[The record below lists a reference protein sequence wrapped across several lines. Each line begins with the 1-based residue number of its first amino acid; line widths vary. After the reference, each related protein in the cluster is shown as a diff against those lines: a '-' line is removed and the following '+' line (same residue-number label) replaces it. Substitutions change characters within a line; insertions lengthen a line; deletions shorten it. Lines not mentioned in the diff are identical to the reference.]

1 MSETIDGTAALE
13 AIRLALADRPHLE
26 NLADLPPTAT
36 LSEAGMDSLDL
47 IIVFSYFEEKWE
59 IEFDNEE
66 VDPLGF
72 DTLAALANTLA
83 ARVSS
88 ARSEA

>member
-1 MSETIDGTAALE
+1 VSETMDRDTALE

-26 NLADLPPTAT
+26 GLADLAPTAR
-36 LSEAGMDSLDL
+36 LSDTGMDSLDL

-72 DTLAALANTLA
+72 DTLATLADALA
-83 ARVSS
+83 ARVS
-88 ARSEA
+88 ARSDA